1 MQCVQDSQKN
11 FVQTDEQ
18 LRKNIPSQ
26 GYGPSDQV
34 LKNIER
40 ITNSTVTVE
49 ALQSFQI
56 LSGIGESDIEGL
68 GLARGHWCSMPAPDT
83 PDDQDVFP
91 KAEIEAYWKE
101 CVMPKAGYLNVLVCN
116 NETSNVTGNY
126 EAYLGLM
133 ATDKDVCYPL
143 HAHVA
148 TEVYWQV
155 GGQAVWRTWT
165 DCSNNT
171 AQKQDFEKQKPN
183 IWPHPPPN
191 GSCLVSGPLESW
203 ESAHNFSSE
212 SNSSAWHQKNAAGEW
227 MYKDGLSPH
236 WHPSPVV
243 HETDTTAAGTTHVL
257 NFYLWAKSTKEE
269 NQYHTGLGYF
279 DMHRVFETLDAS
291 YTNSTDDIKPDRED
305 RARELIGTCATR
317 ERIPSIFHEAWQPDL
332 QQWLSPLTNWTP
344 PAVQCPARRLPP
356 PPPLPPSFPDSW
368 NVTEWESTRDAII
381 KSLEAVTFFPDG
393 DDSGPGTLALTDS
406 TVLKQMKGVPGC
418 SQA

>member
-1 MQCVQDSQKN
+1 MSSNPLAGNCLKRSDWKPAPRNKEMQCVQDSQEN
-11 FVQTDEQ
+11 FVQAVPLAGYRRLQ
-18 LRKNIPSQ
+18 Q

-155 GGQAVWRTWT
+155 GGQAAWRTWEN
-165 DCSNNT
+165 CSDAT
-171 AQKQDFEKQKPN
+171 AMEEHLG
-183 IWPHPPPN
+183 ITPPDGKCLMSPPDN
-191 GSCLVSGPLESW
+191 ENSWTANSKFGSNY
-203 ESAHNFSSE
+203 A
-212 SNSSAWHQKNAAGEW
+212 AWHQKNLTTGEW
-227 MYKDGLSPH
+227 EYKDSMSPH
-236 WHPSPVV
+236 WHPSLVV
-243 HETDTTAAGTTHVL
+243 HETDTTAPGSTHLL
-257 NFYLWAKSTKEE
+257 NFYLWGKQAGKK

-279 DMHRVFETLDAS
+279 DMHKVLKAQNGTNRET
-291 YTNSTDDIKPDRED
+291 
-305 RARELIGTCATR
+305 RARTLIGTCATVEQIPATFHKKWKQDQHQWR
-317 ERIPSIFHEAWQPDL
+317 EGDGPPRIYH
-332 QQWLSPLTNWTP
+332 
-344 PAVQCPARRLPP
+344 VQCPANQTTKEPPNSNPSPP
-356 PPPLPPSFPDSW
+356 PPYTRQTVKDSP
-368 NVTEWESTRDAII
+368 TIYD
-381 KSLEAVTFFPDG
+381 EAN
-393 DDSGPGTLALTDS
+393 A
-406 TVLKQMKGVPGC
+406 
-418 SQA
+418 